1 MHAVESSNLKK
12 VGYDPE
18 TRTMRIQF
26 QHGGIYE
33 ASDIPPEKHAEL
45 MAAESKGKHFMTHL
59 RHRYEWTRV
68 E

>member
-1 MHAVESSNLKK
+1 MRPVESSNLKK

-18 TRTMRIQF
+18 TRIMRVQF
-26 QHGGIYE
+26 RKGDIYE
-33 ASDIPPEKHAEL
+33 ALDVSPERHEEL
-45 MAAESKGKHFMTHL
+45 LAADSKGSYFMTHL